1 MSIFS
6 DVDIRK
12 ALGKD
17 IVIEPFT
24 ESSLTPIGYDFTV
37 GEYIYSLE
45 HGLIEPNGGSF
56 EIPPHSTVQIL
67 TRESL
72 WVSGRIGGTFHSK
85 VSLVSRGMSHISTT
99 LDPGWYGPLLI
110 TLRNNMSSPQRIST
124 SDAFVTLIFFRVT
137 TPTTKEHNKPG
148 SRIDILVSQLG
159 LVAQLKDQTEQY
171 IEKIQKVLGD
181 QKVGESFKRQVQQAN
196 QPMLEKVVASARSV
210 EIGELGAMLV
220 RGIFVALLVGV
231 GTLGLYWEKVRFI
244 FGSVNYDSQIIGAQ
258 LSVFVSIVAVLI
270 SLRRK

>member
-45 HGLIEPNGGSF
+45 HGLIEPQNGEF
-56 EIPPHSTVQIL
+56 EIPANSTIQIL

-110 TLRNNMSSPQRIST
+110 TLRNNMATPQRLKT
-124 SDAFVTLIFFRVT
+124 TDAFVTLIFFKVNS
-137 TPTTKEHNKPG
+137 PTTTKHNKPE
-148 SRIDILVSQLG
+148 SRRDILVSQLNN
-159 LVAQLKDQTEQY
+159 QTERY
-171 IEKIQKVLGD
+171 INKIQQVLGD
-181 QKVGESFKRQVQQAN
+181 PKIRESFEHQVQQAN
-196 QPMLEKVVASARSV
+196 KPMLKKVIASARSV
-210 EIGELGAMLV
+210 ELGQIGAVVLRGMLV
-220 RGIFVALLVGV
+220 VLLVAV

-244 FGSVNYDSQIIGAQ
+244 FGDINYDSQIIGNQ
-258 LSVFVSIVAVLI
+258 LGVFVSIVAVLI
-270 SLRRK
+270 SLRRS

>member
-17 IVIEPFT
+17 IVIEPFM

-37 GEYIYSLE
+37 GEYIYCLE
-45 HGLIEPNGGSF
+45 HGLIEPEDGAF

-72 WVSGRIGGTFHSK
+72 WVSSRIGGTFHSK

-110 TLRNNMSSPQRIST
+110 TLRNNMATPQRLKT
-124 SDAFVTLIFFRVT
+124 TDAFVTLIFFRVT
-137 TPTTKEHNKPG
+137 SPTTTKHNKPE
-148 SRIDILVSQLG
+148 SRRDILVSQLTN
-159 LVAQLKDQTEQY
+159 QTEQY
-171 IEKIQKVLGD
+171 IKKIQQVLGD
-181 QKVGESFKRQVQQAN
+181 PKSRDSFEHQVQQAN
-196 QPMLEKVVASARSV
+196 KPMLKKVLASARSV
-210 EIGELGAMLV
+210 KIGELSALFV
-220 RGIFVALLVGV
+220 RIFLFALLVGI
-231 GTLGLYWEKVRFI
+231 GSLGFYWEKVKFI
-244 FGSVNYDSQIIGAQ
+244 FGNINYDSVIIGAQ
-258 LSVFVSIVAVLI
+258 LSLFVSLIAVLI
-270 SLRRK
+270 SLLRS

>member
-1 MSIFS
+1 MSVFS

-12 ALGKD
+12 ALGKN

-45 HGLIEPNGGSF
+45 YGLLEPKDGTF

-72 WVSGRIGGTFHSK
+72 WVSGRVGGTFHSK

-110 TLRNNMSSPQRIST
+110 TLRNNMDNPQRLKT
-124 SDAFVTLIFFRVT
+124 TDAFVTLIFFSVT
-137 TPTTKEHNKPG
+137 TPTTTKHFKPEF
-148 SRIDILVSQLG
+148 RKDILISQLT
-159 LVAQLKDQTEQY
+159 LQTEQY
-171 IEKIQKVLGD
+171 VAKIQQVLGNP
-181 QKVGESFKRQVQQAN
+181 KILESFERQVQQAN
-196 QPMLEKVVASARSV
+196 KPMLEKVVMSARSKG
-210 EIGELGAMLV
+210 IRELAASFGRGLV
-220 RGIFVALLVGV
+220 VLLMFGL
-231 GTLGLYWEKVRFI
+231 GTFGLYWEKVKFM
-244 FGSVNYDSQIIGAQ
+244 FGNVNYDSQIIGAQ
-258 LSVFVSIVAVLI
+258 AAAVLSLLAVLI
-270 SLRRK
+270 STRRQ

>member
-12 ALGKD
+12 ALGND

-45 HGLIEPNGGSF
+45 HGLIEPQNGSF

-110 TLRNNMSSPQRIST
+110 TLRNNMSTSQRIKT
-124 SDAFVTLIFFRVT
+124 TDAFVTLIFFKLT
-137 TPTTKEHNKPG
+137 TPTTTKHNKPE
-148 SRIDILVSQLG
+148 SRRDILVSQLNN
-159 LVAQLKDQTEQY
+159 QTEQY
-171 IEKIQKVLGD
+171 IEKIKQVLGD
-181 QKVGESFKRQVQQAN
+181 PKIRESFERQVQQAN
-196 QPMLEKVVASARSV
+196 KPMLEKVVASARSV
-210 EIGELGAMLV
+210 EIGELGALLV
-220 RGIFVALLVGV
+220 RGILVTSLVGV
-231 GTLGLYWEKVRFI
+231 GTLGLYWEKVKFI
-244 FGSVNYDSQIIGAQ
+244 FGSINYDSQIIGAQ
-258 LSVFVSIVAVLI
+258 LSVFVSLVAVLI